1 MTFDV
6 RSEISMKQLQN
17 ADRDRDRGGGG
28 YGGKLFDSWL
38 VGLCFFDLTSFYFG
52 IFQIA
57 IVADTVVC

>member
-1 MTFDV
+1 
-6 RSEISMKQLQN
+6 MKQLQN